1 MSRADKLDEDEEDEI
16 LTVDA
21 DGQVEIHSTSRMSN
35 RSYTIEEKVSVNESE
50 TTFEEPVIILLLIFS
65 KVATTRVDLL
75 CIELMLRLSHFNLM
89 DSSII
94 DC

>member
-50 TTFEEPVIILLLIFS
+50 TTFEEPVRIILLIFS
-65 KVATTRVDLL
+65 KVATTLVDLL
-75 CIELMLRLSHFNLM
+75 FIELMLLLSHFKQM

-94 DC
+94 EC